1 MWLSRDKVD
10 YAEGTLSAS
19 MRLDGRANRTSSMM
33 AWESRDPDLVQP

>member
-19 MRLDGRANRTSSMM
+19 MRMDGSAKRTMM
-33 AWESRDPDLVQP
+33 AWESRDPELVQP